1 MIIKLEKAANFYSD
15 FVNRL
20 KRSNGKV
27 IIFVGFDIDSLCSLR
42 ILVNLLRTDNIP
54 YDIIPVM
61 SHTHI
66 DTKLD
71 ELKKIYEESLQKEI
85 KAFVMINCGGT
96 RDMTKKWFCEE
107 SYGITC
113 LLIDVQRPSHHN
125 NINLDSIIIIDDNF
139 YDIENCPR
147 EEDMN
152 EMQNIQESDE
162 DELMNEENEY
172 SDKAEESQEQDE
184 QDDDWENI
192 NETGEEGK
200 DSSSNE
206 IQININKNRKRIQK
220 KKHNLDTIEEESQ
233 NDENNDENLEDVDK
247 LLNNYSIKKSKK
259 SAIEDEKKLKRKL
272 RLKKLNRVRNYY
284 GGNYFGYPA
293 AYVLYQI
300 SKNRHIEDSQ
310 TLWLLIVA
318 MTAHYLQYHLDE
330 SKYGSLYT
338 ECRSEVLRLNGNKK
352 DSSSMSSNF
361 ERKMKKKA
369 ESEVDTNI
377 PSPVPEEE
385 KDRHDFS
392 DVRVETC
399 NKDPKTIIV
408 DPDYRLILYRHWNLH
423 DSIVYSNYT
432 LGHLM
437 TWIEQGKQEIKK
449 ILTLVGV
456 PVEEAKQK
464 YYYMKNQYKT
474 NFKEKILEV
483 IRKFDLKDF
492 LFDSFS
498 YQLDQKTQLSASD
511 FVHCLSALLEY
522 PYSLK
527 NLENEGLVDADEE
540 YGKES
545 DDQNQDD
552 EEDLDDLPSAEIEM
566 RQNNKFE
573 NFWACYDFLALKSSK
588 LVRPVINLAIK
599 FQQALVAS
607 GTQIIDKRAI
617 QSSRTFRYATI
628 SSDITD
634 AKYFHNPI
642 ALEKLALFIMDTYHT
657 ARLNNKKN
665 GFKPFVLAFFNS
677 VNKSYLVAGTLGSTR
692 EENDKSQFPMRFRVS
707 ANHIGANLILNNFDD
722 SIVEVP
728 QDEYY
733 AFLEKITNN

>member
-42 ILVNLLRTDNIP
+42 ILVNLLRTDNIQ

-61 SHTHI
+61 THSHV
-66 DTKLD
+66 DTKL
-71 ELKKIYEESLQKEI
+71 EEIKKIYEESMEKQI

-96 RDMTKKWFCEE
+96 RDMSNKWFCDET
-107 SYGITC
+107 YGITC
-113 LLIDVQRPSHHN
+113 LLVDVQRPVHHN
-125 NINLDSIIIIDDNF
+125 NINFDSIIVIDDNC

-147 EEDMN
+147 DEDLN
-152 EMQNIQESDE
+152 EMGNIHESDE

-172 SDKAEESQEQDE
+172 SEKADDTEE
-184 QDDDWENI
+184 QDDEWENI
-192 NETGEEGK
+192 NETSEEGK
-200 DSSSNE
+200 DPTSNE
-206 IQININKNRKRIQK
+206 INTKKNRKRIQK
-220 KKHNLDTIEEESQ
+220 KKNNLDTIEEESL
-233 NDENNDENLEDVDK
+233 NEEYNDENLDDVDK
-247 LLNNYSIKKSKK
+247 LLNNYSLKKSKK
-259 SAIEDEKKLKRKL
+259 SAIEDEKKLKRKI
-272 RLKKLNRVRNYY
+272 RLKKLNKVRSYY
-284 GGNYFGYPA
+284 EGNYFGYPA
-293 AYVLYQI
+293 AYVLYHL

-310 TLWLLIVA
+310 SLWLLIIS

-330 SKYGSLYT
+330 HKYENLYT

-352 DSSSMSSNF
+352 DSSSGSNNF

-369 ESEVDTNI
+369 ENEMDPNN
-377 PSPVPEEE
+377 PNPDPQPEEE

-392 DVRVETC
+392 DVKVETC

-511 FVHCLSALLEY
+511 FVHCISALLEY

-540 YGKES
+540 YGKKSEI
-545 DDQNQDD
+545 QNDD
-552 EEDLDDLPSAEIEM
+552 EEEDLNDLPSAEMEM
-566 RQNNKFE
+566 RKNNKFE

-588 LVRPVINLAIK
+588 IVRPVINLAIK
-599 FQQALVAS
+599 FQQTLVAS

-634 AKYFHNPI
+634 GKYFHNPI

-665 GFKPFVLAFFNS
+665 GFKPFVLSFFNS
-677 VNKSYLVAGTLGSTR
+677 TNKSYLVAGTLGSTR

-707 ANHIGANLILNNFDD
+707 ASHIGANLILNNFDD